1 MSTVG
6 KGTRPIAGVAAERAL
21 ALAAHGAAIEV
32 IARKLG
38 TSRYRVEKLVG
49 VGPAGRNDVPY
60 RYRELFA
67 QSEISARYRAGE
79 SAERIAYDLG
89 ISVTT
94 VFAVLH
100 REGAALRGKC
110 DTHRTSYADVLTG
123 DFLQKTYVE
132 AGMGAW
138 EIAAEVGCSESTVR
152 NWLRRHGIPVR
163 PIRTRRRAYEFSA
176 DLLDQVANGV
186 LAVEAAA
193 GLVGCSRSEL
203 TRALRRA
210 GRTLPH
216 ERRVEL
222 RRELFVTLYVDQAR
236 SCPEISAET
245 GWAIGTVRSRLR
257 EFGIPRRIGRPVQS
271 LRSKVLAGNEIG
283 FGAAPS
289 DL

>member
-6 KGTRPIAGVAAERAL
+6 STPPIVGVVAEQVL
-21 ALAAHGAAIEV
+21 ALAARGAAIEV
-32 IARKLG
+32 IARELR

-49 VGPAGRNDVPY
+49 GDPAGRADVPY

-67 QSEISARYRAGE
+67 QSGISTLYRAGD

-89 ISVTT
+89 IPVTT

-100 REGAALRGKC
+100 REGAVLRGKC
-110 DTHRTSYADVLTG
+110 EPHRTSYADVLTEA
-123 DFLQKTYVE
+123 FLQTTYVE
-132 AGMGAW
+132 AEMGAW

-152 NWLRRHGIPVR
+152 NWLRRRGLPVR
-163 PIRTRRRAYEFSA
+163 PISTRRRAYEFSS
-176 DLLDQVANGV
+176 DLLDQVSSGV
-186 LAVEAAA
+186 VAVEAAA

-216 ERRVEL
+216 ERRVALTCEL
-222 RRELFVTLYVDQAR
+222 LVALYVDQAQ
-236 SCPEISAET
+236 SCPEISAEM

-257 EFGIPRRIGRPVQS
+257 GFGIPRRIGRPVQS
-271 LRSKVLAGNEIG
+271 
-283 FGAAPS
+283 
-289 DL
+289 

>member
-1 MSTVG
+1 MPTVG
-6 KGTRPIAGVAAERAL
+6 KGTRPIAGVLAEQVLSL
-21 ALAAHGAAIEV
+21 AQEGAAIEV

-38 TSRYRVEKLVG
+38 TSRYQVEKLVG
-49 VGPAGRNDVPY
+49 GGPAGRDDVPY
-60 RYRELFA
+60 RYRDLFA
-67 QSEISARYRAGE
+67 QSDISELYRAGE

-100 REGAALRGKC
+100 REGAVLRGKREP
-110 DTHRTSYADVLTG
+110 HRTSYADVLTEG
-123 DFLQKTYVE
+123 FLQETYVE
-132 AGMGAW
+132 AEMGAW

-163 PIRTRRRAYEFSA
+163 PISTRRRAYEFSD
-176 DLLDQVANGV
+176 DLLDQVSNGV
-186 LAVEAAA
+186 LAAEAAA

-210 GRTLPH
+210 GRTLPQ
-216 ERRVEL
+216 ERRVKL
-222 RRELFVTLYVDQAR
+222 TRELLVTLYVDRGR

-257 EFGIPRRIGRPVQS
+257 LFGIPRRIGRPAQS
-271 LRSKVLAGNEIG
+271 
-283 FGAAPS
+283 
-289 DL
+289 

>member
-1 MSTVG
+1 MQAVG
-6 KGTRPIAGVAAERAL
+6 KGTRPIAGVVTEQVL
-21 ALAAHGAAIEV
+21 ALAARGAAIEV

-49 VGPAGRNDVPY
+49 GGPAGRDDVPY

-67 QSEISARYRAGE
+67 QSDISTRYRAGE

-110 DTHRTSYADVLTG
+110 EPHRTSYADILTEA
-123 DFLQKTYVE
+123 FLQTTYVE
-132 AGMGAW
+132 AEMGAW

-163 PIRTRRRAYEFSA
+163 PISTRRRAYEFSA
-176 DLLDQVANGV
+176 DLLDQVSSGV
-186 LAVEAAA
+186 VAVEAAA

-216 ERRVEL
+216 ERRVAL
-222 RRELFVTLYVDQAR
+222 TRELLVALYVDQGQ

-257 EFGIPRRIGRPVQS
+257 GFGIPCRIGRPAQS
-271 LRSKVLAGNEIG
+271 
-283 FGAAPS
+283 
-289 DL
+289 